1 MRNRSM
7 SKAPIKWSDERKTV
21 KAVQIA
27 FDVGDEF
34 NRRIRFEALERG
46 INPPDRIREIL
57 GLPVNRKPQRP
68 RLSISLTDDDFHL
81 LSEQFEVDAA
91 DRLRIRQLAAER
103 LIAHLQETDED

>member
-7 SKAPIKWSDERKTV
+7 SKAPNKWSDERKAV

-46 INPPDRIREIL
+46 INPPDRIR
-57 GLPVNRKPQRP
+57 
-68 RLSISLTDDDFHL
+68 
-81 LSEQFEVDAA
+81 
-91 DRLRIRQLAAER
+91 
-103 LIAHLQETDED
+103 